1 MANVLLFGGFVQSLS
16 CARSLKEI
24 RHKVHIVACKDAIA
38 SRSNY
43 IDSYTDISSY
53 SDCYYVEAFLF
64 DFIIR
69 NDINIVI
76 PMEDKPATILS
87 KLKHNLENKTQVKI
101 SVMDWEVFQLVSN
114 KSNLIAFCKKNG
126 IGHPRTAF
134 LENNIKEVADYVGFP
149 ALIKPSYSE
158 GAKGIV
164 LVHNIKELFN
174 KLPEIKEKYGE
185 CALQEYINDKDYYYN
200 LMLYRCKDGSFG
212 NYTIIK
218 ILRYYP
224 IKGGSSSLAVSV
236 ENAKMLEMCK
246 NLLNKL
252 NWIGFADFD
261 ILEKGD
267 DEYKIIEINPRIP
280 ASIRGAVMSGV
291 NFPKQIVD
299 DLLNGTITKDVY
311 KPGNY
316 LRFLGLD
323 IAWFFVS
330 PNRFKCKPS
339 WFKFFGRNIY
349 YEDGG
354 IKDLSAMFMY
364 FWEGLKKQFS
374 PEFRKSKSGLRK

>member
-1 MANVLLFGGFVQSLS
+1 
-16 CARSLKEI
+16 
-24 RHKVHIVACKDAIA
+24 
-38 SRSNY
+38 
-43 IDSYTDISSY
+43 
-53 SDCYYVEAFLF
+53 
-64 DFIIR
+64 
-69 NDINIVI
+69 
-76 PMEDKPATILS
+76 
-87 KLKHNLENKTQVKI
+87 
-101 SVMDWEVFQLVSN
+101 
-114 KSNLIAFCKKNG
+114 
-126 IGHPRTAF
+126 
-134 LENNIKEVADYVGFP
+134 
-149 ALIKPSYSE
+149 
-158 GAKGIV
+158 
-164 LVHNIKELFN
+164 
-174 KLPEIKEKYGE
+174 
-185 CALQEYINDKDYYYN
+185 
-200 LMLYRCKDGSFG
+200 
-212 NYTIIK
+212 
-218 ILRYYP
+218 
-224 IKGGSSSLAVSV
+224 
-236 ENAKMLEMCK
+236 MCK